1 MSWITFFQPFT
12 CCERLRLLGP
22 YIEAELLLLSPDEV
36 LSMIPIQ
43 DSDLIPCCF
52 KRSIHLYAV
61 QFLLDLPLSMLITGD
76 GAFEAK
82 HS

>member
-1 MSWITFFQPFT
+1 
-12 CCERLRLLGP
+12 
-22 YIEAELLLLSPDEV
+22 
-36 LSMIPIQ
+36 MIPIQ